1 MFENIESLEAAKALV
16 KNERSLQAI
25 ARLEKLKE
33 RLEQY
38 GVAEYISFDLGMLSK
53 YQYYTG
59 VVFKAYTYG
68 IGDAVVKGGRYDNL
82 LRKFGKDT
90 AAIGFVIV
98 IDDLL
103 EALSRQKVVID
114 VPASGQFLY
123 YRAGDETDY
132 LAKLAEAAKLR
143 KKGIPTVLSPD
154 ITENEEA
161 DQ

>member
-1 MFENIESLEAAKALV
+1 
-16 KNERSLQAI
+16 
-25 ARLEKLKE
+25 
-33 RLEQY
+33 
-38 GVAEYISFDLGMLSK
+38 MLSK

-82 LRKFGKDT
+82 LRKFGKNA

-103 EALSRQKVVID
+103 EALSRQKVNID
-114 VPASGQFLY
+114 IPDSGKVVY
-123 YRAGDETDY
+123 YRAGDEADY
-132 LAKLAEAAKLR
+132 LAKLSEVVSLR
-143 KKGIPTVLSPD
+143 KQGIPTVLSPE

>member
-1 MFENIESLEAAKALV
+1 MGDQHGVLGEMVECA
-16 KNERSLQAI
+16 Q
-25 ARLEKLKE
+25 RLGHV
-33 RLEQY
+33 R
-38 GVAEYISFDLGMLSK
+38 GAGDH
-53 YQYYTG
+53 
-59 VVFKAYTYG
+59 G

-114 VPASGQFLY
+114 VPASGKIMY

-132 LAKLAEAAKLR
+132 LVKLAEAAKLR
-143 KKGIPTVLSPD
+143 KEGIPTVLSPE
-154 ITENEEA
+154 IIENEEA